1 LRPMAAHMAD
11 GMHWG
16 VPYHAALDFAKEAHN
31 EASLVVH
38 RTAARAVAVAMAA
51 ACGLAEPKRTAASE
65 EYFPAWAEL
74 LDACREYCRLS
85 GWRFMPLDFDL
96 RRPVPSPEALAARVR
111 ALPMV
116 LRYAERCRSAGQEG
130 PLLSEF
136 RQSQRLLA
144 RDAAY
149 QMMKKTCVALGV
161 SRDPREASV
170 RAQALVEEW
179 DCAYED
185 ATVPLPIIASRLQN
199 HEARQNAGQDA
210 EAPMLLH
217 ATFIVD
223 FAEAQGELKE
233 LRDSQTARW
242 KCVPFARSPCEPA
255 GGVRRRCSRNWTSFG
270 CGWRSGVGTTKPRVL
285 LLPRSLPSRRP
296 RVRGC
301 SHSRQPWRRRRQRRR
316 RRRR

>member
-1 LRPMAAHMAD
+1 MAETHI
-11 GMHWG
+11 
-16 VPYHAALDFAKEAHN
+16 AALDLAKEAQN
-31 EASLVVH
+31 EVSLLVH

-51 ACGLAEPKRTAASE
+51 ACGLAEPQRTAASE

-85 GWRFMPLDFDL
+85 GWRFLPLDFDL
-96 RRPVPSPEALAARVR
+96 RRPVSSPEALAARVR
-111 ALPMV
+111 ALPTII
-116 LRYAERCRSAGQEG
+116 RYAERCRSAGQEG

-255 GGVRRRCSRNWTSFG
+255 GGVRRRYSRNWTSFG

-301 SHSRQPWRRRRQRRR
+301 SHSRQQRRR
-316 RRRR
+316 RRR